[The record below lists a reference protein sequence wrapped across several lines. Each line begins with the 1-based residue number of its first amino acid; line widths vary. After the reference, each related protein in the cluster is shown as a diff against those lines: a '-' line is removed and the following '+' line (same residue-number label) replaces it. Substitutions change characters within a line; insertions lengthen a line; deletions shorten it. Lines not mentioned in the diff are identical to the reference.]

1 LGISRKK
8 ESRTRVQIVTP
19 RSGRRVSKRSQRS
32 RDVDFARLFKSAT
45 ALARPAAALVALIL
59 VIVAYNALASSSLF
73 ELRRL
78 DLTGMS
84 PDLRP
89 EVEQAVRRAVN
100 QSRLL
105 DVDLMVIK
113 KKIEELPRV
122 REASVGRLL
131 PDGLYVRAV
140 ERQPAVLVRRLSQS
154 LVWLDSDAIEM
165 GEFTEV
171 KHGADVPPIL
181 KGFAEGNRSAA
192 AISDDQERIALYR
205 RIEREM
211 RGADQPLWDL
221 IDEIDL
227 TFPMRVN
234 LRLANSPVTVVVGG
248 GDFRNEFETALKV
261 LGAAK
266 EGDWEKLSRF
276 GVRDPEQM
284 IRNLDSITFIDTS
297 RPDRI
302 VFSFSTRGKET
313 ADEQSEQ
320 RNAQNAAAKKPAS
333 TPPRPGAVE
342 TAKSRPQR
350 KN

>member
-1 LGISRKK
+1 
-8 ESRTRVQIVTP
+8 
-19 RSGRRVSKRSQRS
+19 
-32 RDVDFARLFKSAT
+32 LFKSAT
-45 ALARPAAALVALIL
+45 TLARPAAALVALIL
-59 VIVAYNALASSSLF
+59 VMVAYNALAGSSLF

-78 DLTGMS
+78 DFTGVN
-84 PDLRP
+84 PDLRA
-89 EVEQAVRRAVN
+89 EVEQAVRRAVS

-105 DVDLMVIK
+105 DVDLMNVK
-113 KKIEELPRV
+113 KRIEELPRV

-131 PDGLYVRAV
+131 PDGLYVRVV
-140 ERQPAVLVRRLSQS
+140 ERKPAVLVRRLSQS
-154 LVWLDSDAIEM
+154 LVWLDSDAVEM

-171 KHGADVPPIL
+171 KHGPDVPPIL
-181 KGFAEGNRSAA
+181 KGFAEGNRSPA
-192 AISDDQERIALYR
+192 AINDDQERILLYR
-205 RIEREM
+205 KIEREM
-211 RGADQPLWDL
+211 KGADQPLWDL

-234 LRLANSPVTVVVGG
+234 LRLANSPVTIVVGG

-302 VFSFSTRGKET
+302 VFSFSTRGRET
-313 ADEQSEQ
+313 TDEHPSQKSEQ
-320 RNAQNAAAKKPAS
+320 NAPTKKSVS

-342 TAKSRPQR
+342 TARTLPPR